1 MLLRSLVISVCEYN
15 PLCSQ
20 IPVDKCLQFDRF
32 LHTKDIKNTKYIVTQ
47 PSHATFLSRYHH
59 DLHIT
64 SLLPTCASG
73 LTGPGTIPPPLL
85 PLARLVSMGDT
96 SHQHRNLIRD
106 SIVSLVQ
113 FGIHYRDADEPV
125 ITNTLQLLLHS
136 RPDSTLL
143 R

>member
-1 MLLRSLVISVCEYN
+1 
-15 PLCSQ
+15 
-20 IPVDKCLQFDRF
+20 
-32 LHTKDIKNTKYIVTQ
+32 
-47 PSHATFLSRYHH
+47 
-59 DLHIT
+59 
-64 SLLPTCASG
+64 
-73 LTGPGTIPPPLL
+73 
-85 PLARLVSMGDT
+85 MGDT